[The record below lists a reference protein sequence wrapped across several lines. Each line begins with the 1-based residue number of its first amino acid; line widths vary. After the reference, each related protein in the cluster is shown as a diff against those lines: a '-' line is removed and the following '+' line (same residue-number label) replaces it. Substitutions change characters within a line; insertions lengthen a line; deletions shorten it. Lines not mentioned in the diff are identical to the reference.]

1 MAGALGAQ
9 ISAGAAFVKI
19 FTDNRQF
26 KRGLAQ
32 ARKDL
37 IAFKTFASSPLQA
50 VAANPGAFAKSAQAT
65 ISQWTNKM
73 RSFSGALQ
81 STAST
86 MLTLGATMGAPL
98 AYGLKT
104 FAQFDREMRLIE
116 KITGS
121 TAQQMDRLRIAAN
134 KVNEMRPA
142 TLGEVSAGM
151 LSLGRMG
158 FSADEIEKS
167 ILPVVNLDIATG
179 TDNLGASAAIAAAAM
194 RSFQLPAE
202 EMARITDI
210 LTAGANGSAQELM
223 DLGEALKYA
232 SATASMAKEDL
243 GEVVAMTG
251 ILANLGIKGSMA
263 GTAIRN
269 VFVRMADPKHQ
280 QTLRNIGVETVDQTT
295 GNLRPMADV
304 MLDYY
309 KATIQM
315 SNPEQLALTNEIFG
329 VRGMLG
335 GAGLSKSPEALEE
348 MINNVRNSNGLASE
362 TADYMMQGPMGN
374 FQQLLGTLET
384 MFNKLGESLAPIA
397 NKYMEAIIEKVKY
410 LAEVWIPA
418 NKDVIDSFAELV
430 AGILKIGAALAG
442 AALSAKGLVIAL
454 MAGKVVVP
462 ILANMST
469 AVMMLIAKMKGLSVA
484 TAGGAVAAQA
494 LKAAF
499 TGWAGIIGLAVT
511 GVWMGIS
518 YLVNRSKE
526 AAREAYEETL
536 KMQQKIDSGLDE
548 QKSKIDELIDAW
560 RELAKLR
567 AQQNINGM
575 LRDED
580 FEKANQLAEKFN
592 ALAKELNVPIN
603 VEVEGMAVAKD
614 RSGASAG
621 LISLPEKSDIDKVRN
636 AHRAEL
642 EKKQLLLEEKFT
654 KQLIVEYETNGKLR
668 RYIDPRRIVSPSH
681 SPATPKLYREN
692 SYAGTFGDMNKP
704 NGKKETEAPKSA
716 IYRLSPELLKRARKN
731 PEDEMFSSDILSIVD
746 EMDRLKEEIAGLNEE
761 FSNAQRELKS
771 LYENTF
777 NLAGYQGQFRDKLNE
792 DRESWRRGMAES
804 LLDRQLSLTRQSD
817 PEAYTAKL
825 EEVAYTF
832 GDAVRLAMEEYNKAV
847 NGITGPLDDESK
859 KQFDEMRKNIMDAQG
874 KYDKYFSLF
883 LDARAATQN
892 AEKQFYGSFNLRA
905 LKAQISGRNS
915 PDEKTAQYTGD
926 TAKTCQSIYDL
937 LSRIYLAATGGNT
950 GGVYYGY

>member
-9 ISAGAAFVKI
+9 ISAGAAFVRI

-26 KRGLAQ
+26 KHGLAQ

-121 TAQQMDRLRIAAN
+121 TAQQMDRLRTAAN

-269 VFVRMADPKHQ
+269 VFVRMADPEHQ

-309 KATIQM
+309 KATRQM
-315 SNPEQLALTNEIFG
+315 SNPEQLALANEIFG

-362 TADYMMQGPMGN
+362 TADYMMQGPMGR
-374 FQQLLGTLET
+374 FQELMGTLET

-462 ILANMST
+462 IIANMGT
-469 AVMMLIAKMKGLSVA
+469 AVMMLIAKMKGLAVA
-484 TAGGAVAAQA
+484 TAGGAVAAQG

-499 TGWAGIIGLAVT
+499 AGWAGIIGLAVT
-511 GVWMGIS
+511 GVWAGIS
-518 YLVNRSKE
+518 YLANRSKE
-526 AAREAYEETL
+526 AAREAYEDALQMQNRLAQQSDRTMEAADRLTDSYRKLMKIIGDTKNNIGIDRKNTVEHLVDEIQRAAADMGIEIPVSFAFNGNTGYVKFGSGFDENTPRTLDAYIKKSESETL
-536 KMQQKIDSGLDE
+536 T
-548 QKSKIDELIDAW
+548 A
-560 RELAKLR
+560 
-567 AQQNINGM
+567 AQDKQEDM
-575 LRDED
+575 LRQRTDAAKNALKAALEKEYED
-580 FEKANQLAEKFN
+580 TNGFFGPTGLAEYVN
-592 ALAKELNVPIN
+592 
-603 VEVEGMAVAKD
+603 
-614 RSGASAG
+614 S
-621 LISLPEKSDIDKVRN
+621 
-636 AHRAEL
+636 
-642 EKKQLLLEEKFT
+642 
-654 KQLIVEYETNGKLR
+654 
-668 RYIDPRRIVSPSH
+668 RRIVYEDKSSLVNGRV
-681 SPATPKLYREN
+681 A
-692 SYAGTFGDMNKP
+692 DMESRDDAFKRI
-704 NGKKETEAPKSA
+704 T
-716 IYRLSPELLKRARKN
+716 PELINLALDDPNAPMFASEEIQTQITAVQELASEWRK
-731 PEDEMFSSDILSIVD
+731 FYT
-746 EMDRLKEEIAGLNEE
+746 DRKEEA
-761 FSNAQRELKS
+761 RELDS

-777 NLAGYQGQFRDKLNE
+777 DLAGYQGQFRDKLNE

-804 LLDRQLSLTRQSD
+804 LLDRSLNLTRQGD

-825 EEVAYTF
+825 EEVAYAF

-859 KQFDEMRKNIMDAQG
+859 KQFDEMRKNIMDTQG
-874 KYDKYFSLF
+874 KYDKYFNLF
-883 LDARAATQN
+883 LDAQATTRN

-905 LKAQISGRNS
+905 LRAQISGRNA
-915 PDEKTAQYTGD
+915 PDERTAQYTGD

-937 LSRIYLAATGGNT
+937 LSRIYLATTGGNT